1 MVFVNYSSHFFIG
14 TGNYPFP
21 IPFLFGTGNY
31 PFPCMYVINQ
41 RQWKKHMKEKLQIC
55 IAST

>member
-31 PFPCMYVINQ
+31 PFPWYVIIQ
-41 RQWKKHMKEKLQIC
+41 RKWKKHMQKKLQIC
-55 IAST
+55 IAPT